1 MNEEVYYQNADI
13 LLMDPCYL
21 REDGDDED
29 FELYCSDLV
38 VDTFSDGYYY
48 VIRGDY
54 YENIKRMKNISQN
67 LNLYNLGEFTL
78 DSARIG
84 VYDYL
89 KVIKEHPTLKDI
101 IEKKKIIAVVIRSF
115 TGRITCVTDE
125 AGEVSLVGKSENR
138 QQDFFTYSF

>member
-29 FELYCSDLV
+29 FELYCSDRV

-54 YENIKRMKNISQN
+54 YENIKRMKNI
-67 LNLYNLGEFTL
+67 LNLYNLVDCNSHL
-78 DSARIG
+78 ILQ
-84 VYDYL
+84 Y
-89 KVIKEHPTLKDI
+89 
-101 IEKKKIIAVVIRSF
+101 
-115 TGRITCVTDE
+115 
-125 AGEVSLVGKSENR
+125 
-138 QQDFFTYSF
+138 